1 MNRSRRAVGHGGS
14 NAGHG
19 DRDPAQRPAVAAC
32 YHAPIVQRSSSRPLG
47 QVTRGKTAPNRLRK
61 TDVFLALAFPEFT
74 RHLPG
79 IYIDLGYGA
88 YPITSVET
96 LTRLRRLNPD
106 VRVIGVEIDPERVAA
121 AEPSRQPG
129 LGFRLGGFNLPLAAG
144 ETAAVVRAFNV
155 LRQYSEAEVAAAL
168 EALAVGMC
176 PGALLIEG
184 TSNPTGQLMT
194 FNLYQRSAG
203 RLETLGLVLAPG
215 LRRAF
220 TPRDLQPVLPKIYI
234 HHAAPD
240 GAIDRFFGT
249 WTRAWSAA
257 RAHGNDLRQ
266 VFSASAN
273 RLRDAGYALDP
284 RPALLRRGFLWLKPP
299 WPTPQPP
306 P

>member
-1 MNRSRRAVGHGGS
+1 M
-14 NAGHG
+14 
-19 DRDPAQRPAVAAC
+19 
-32 YHAPIVQRSSSRPLG
+32 G

-61 TDVFLALAFPEFT
+61 TDAFLALAFPEFT

-79 IYIDLGYGA
+79 VYVDLGFGA

-96 LTRLRRLNPD
+96 LARLRRINPD
-106 VRVIGVEIDPERVAA
+106 LRVVGVEIDPARVAA
-121 AEPSRQPG
+121 AEGSRAPG
-129 LGFRLGGFNLPLAAG
+129 LDFRLGGFNLPLGTG

-176 PGALLIEG
+176 PQGLLIEG

-194 FNLYQRSAG
+194 FNLFQKIDD
-203 RLETLGLVLAPG
+203 RLVALGLVLAPG
-215 LRRAF
+215 LRRDF
-220 TPRDLQPVLPKIYI
+220 SPRQLQPVLPKNYI

-240 GAIDRFFGT
+240 GPIDRFFAR

-266 VFSASAN
+266 IFAASAG
-273 RLRDAGYALDP
+273 RLREAGYALDP

-299 WPTPQPP
+299 WPLSDQGHTTTPGP
-306 P
+306 

>member
-1 MNRSRRAVGHGGS
+1 MPGTR
-14 NAGHG
+14 
-19 DRDPAQRPAVAAC
+19 
-32 YHAPIVQRSSSRPLG
+32 SRPLG

-61 TDVFLALAFPEFT
+61 TDAFLALAFPEFV

-79 IYIDLGYGA
+79 VYIDLGYGA

-96 LTRLRRLNPD
+96 LTRLRRLNPEL
-106 VRVIGVEIDPERVAA
+106 RVIGVEIDPARVSA
-121 AEPSRQPG
+121 AEASRQSG
-129 LGFRLGGFNLPLAAG
+129 LECRLGGFNLPLANR

-168 EALAVGMC
+168 SALAIGMC

-184 TSNPTGQLMT
+184 TSNPTGHLMT
-194 FNLYQRSAG
+194 FNLHQKSNEQ
-203 RLETLGLVLAPG
+203 LVPLGLVLAPG
-215 LRRAF
+215 LRHDFA
-220 TPRDLQPVLPKIYI
+220 PRQLQPVLPKNFI

-240 GAIDRFFGT
+240 GPIDRFFAL

-257 RAHGNDLRQ
+257 RSHGSDMRQ
-266 VFSASAN
+266 VFSASAG
-273 RLRDAGYALDP
+273 RLREAGYAIDP